1 MDNVEIHDKK
11 GTLHFIRF
19 PTAEM
24 GSFLQLAKS
33 KGSKYCQDI
42 LIDTIS
48 PPGNTLN

>member
-1 MDNVEIHDKK
+1 MFNMSICHLQMDNVEIHNKK

-33 KGSKYCQDI
+33 KGSE
-42 LIDTIS
+42 LT
-48 PPGNTLN
+48 